1 MGNKVLSVVIP
12 AYNMEKYIK
21 QTLDSLVCD
30 EYMDKLEVL
39 VIDDGSKDDTAA
51 IAKTYEDRYP
61 GTFRVISKE
70 NGGHG
75 SALNKG
81 IELATGKYYRPLDA
95 DDWVDTSALKAVIAE
110 MEAHD
115 ADMVLTNF
123 RKVYEK
129 TQKTE
134 NVRISNVW
142 NRKQI
147 DEGKAVPKP
156 GRKVLIYGQVYDL
169 IRNYLIIQSSTF
181 STLYHTEHRFSK
193 IIIYVLTS
201 MYSMMIWNMTYS
213 RFHMLRQFFRLTGI
227 FTNTALKEKVRVLT
241 SHHLP
246 VTISTGVRL

>member
-21 QTLDSLVCD
+21 QTLDSLICD

-95 DDWVDTSALKAVIAE
+95 DDWVDTSEIGR
-110 MEAHD
+110 AH
-115 ADMVLTNF
+115 V
-123 RKVYEK
+123 
-129 TQKTE
+129 
-134 NVRISNVW
+134 
-142 NRKQI
+142 
-147 DEGKAVPKP
+147 
-156 GRKVLIYGQVYDL
+156 
-169 IRNYLIIQSSTF
+169 
-181 STLYHTEHRFSK
+181 
-193 IIIYVLTS
+193 
-201 MYSMMIWNMTYS
+201 
-213 RFHMLRQFFRLTGI
+213 
-227 FTNTALKEKVRVLT
+227 
-241 SHHLP
+241 
-246 VTISTGVRL
+246 